1 MKLSKKMAAMMA
13 AAALL
18 SGVQMAAAEYT
29 EVTSTPS
36 EEYTTDVVNNKNS
49 GIGAVGRYYL
59 YTDGWDAVTAPDR
72 QKTKVTFSNMNFT
85 DKRAFTPTQNGSHAK
100 KRSQK

>member
-29 EVTSTPS
+29 VVYSTPS

-49 GIGAVGRYYL
+49 GDGAVGRYWIKTNGDY
-59 YTDGWDAVTAPDR
+59 AVTETARP
-72 QKTKVTFSNMNFT
+72 QTKVTFSHMNFT
-85 DKRAFTPTQNGSHAK
+85 NNTE
-100 KRSQK
+100 